1 MSSALVPR
9 YEELNGKV
17 DKTAAEKQELA
28 GIVEKINEALP
39 GSIELIDKETGLY
52 KDNTEEI
59 KRNTRARIKA
69 IAAKSRHRKQ
79 ASAQLALLDE
89 SGFTSIEEAE
99 KELERL
105 KSEYG
110 DIPDMPFDDFFM
122 ALTSNQVPL
131 KQNKAQIEALENLIA
146 SYNEY
151 ESKISSWLS
160 DGGSFTSTESTSGS
174 YLDDILSGSSGKTPA
189 EKALEQY
196 QTARKKLEHQLAMDE
211 ITEAAFYS
219 RLETDQRAY
228 LAVTPSWR

>member
-1 MSSALVPR
+1 MSANPAGAIAAAVGVLISVLGSLAITSALTSESVESLSDAVDDVNQSYTDFVSQSEENVREQEAELAIVERLVPR

-69 IAAKSRHRKQ
+69 IAAKEQAQKA

-110 DIPDMPFDDFFM
+110 DIPDMPFDDF
-122 ALTSNQVPL
+122 L
-131 KQNKAQIEALENLIA
+131 
-146 SYNEY
+146 
-151 ESKISSWLS
+151 W
-160 DGGSFTSTESTSGS
+160 
-174 YLDDILSGSSGKTPA
+174 
-189 EKALEQY
+189 
-196 QTARKKLEHQLAMDE
+196 H
-211 ITEAAFYS
+211 
-219 RLETDQRAY
+219 
-228 LAVTPSWR
+228 